1 VAPGAS
7 RGKLLVVYAA
17 AAAGTAL
24 AVALAVDTGL
34 PVVVPGFGWTAAA
47 AVYGLVVAGAVVVL
61 AAPPE
66 LRRPVAFAATTLA
79 WFAPVLL
86 IKLLLGHLLP
96 GEAALRG
103 GV

>member
-1 VAPGAS
+1 
-7 RGKLLVVYAA
+7 
-17 AAAGTAL
+17 
-24 AVALAVDTGL
+24 
-34 PVVVPGFGWTAAA
+34 VVVPGFGWTAAA

>member
-1 VAPGAS
+1 
-7 RGKLLVVYAA
+7 
-17 AAAGTAL
+17 
-24 AVALAVDTGL
+24 
-34 PVVVPGFGWTAAA
+34 VVVPGFGWTAAA
-47 AVYGLVVAGAVVVL
+47 AVYGLVAGAVVVL

>member
-1 VAPGAS
+1 M
-7 RGKLLVVYAA
+7 
-17 AAAGTAL
+17 
-24 AVALAVDTGL
+24 
-34 PVVVPGFGWTAAA
+34 
-47 AVYGLVVAGAVVVL
+47 VAGAVVVL